1 MNLDESDLVMAVA
14 RVVPDD
20 EEEVEGVEGEAEP
33 VGVDG
38 DEGGDE

>member
-1 MNLDESDLVMAVA
+1 MAVA

-20 EEEVEGVEGEAEP
+20 EEEGVVLVGDAEP